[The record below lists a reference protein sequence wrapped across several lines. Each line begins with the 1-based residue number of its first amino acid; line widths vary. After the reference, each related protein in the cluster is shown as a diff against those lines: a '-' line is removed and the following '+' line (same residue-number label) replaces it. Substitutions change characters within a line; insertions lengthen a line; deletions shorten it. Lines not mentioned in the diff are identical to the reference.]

1 MDACGDAFYPSLGQ
15 SRPFRD
21 PELEMK
27 FHNTLLVIAA
37 GLLSGIGCS
46 SSDAETPATGPVGGA
61 VAGAADNHCAG
72 QPEGVSD
79 PAACTSEPSPEG
91 AAGASGA
98 GDGAGDAGG
107 AADCNQ
113 THDADYGDTLFNTS
127 GKDDDC
133 KYQVSWS
140 STPIRK
146 GQNVTFTVTTSNLI
160 TGKPLER
167 IPSQDV
173 GATALSRVEPYI
185 PCEPTHVPPVAD
197 LSAPITETK
206 PGVFEV
212 GPIVFD
218 KSGRWAVRFHFY
230 EECLD
235 SETSPHGHAAFFV
248 DVP

>member
-1 MDACGDAFYPSLGQ
+1 M
-15 SRPFRD
+15 
-21 PELEMK
+21 
-27 FHNTLLVIAA
+27 
-37 GLLSGIGCS
+37 
-46 SSDAETPATGPVGGA
+46 
-61 VAGAADNHCAG
+61 
-72 QPEGVSD
+72 
-79 PAACTSEPSPEG
+79 
-91 AAGASGA
+91 
-98 GDGAGDAGG
+98 
-107 AADCNQ
+107 
-113 THDADYGDTLFNTS
+113 HDADYGDTLFNAS

-133 KYQVSWS
+133 KYQVSWT

-146 GQNVTFTVTTSNLI
+146 GQNVTLTVTTSNSM

-167 IPSQDV
+167 IPSQRV

-185 PCEPTHVPPVAD
+185 PCDPTHLPPSAD

-212 GPIVFD
+212 GPVVFD

>member
-1 MDACGDAFYPSLGQ
+1 
-15 SRPFRD
+15 
-21 PELEMK
+21 MK
-27 FHNTLLVIAA
+27 FRNTLFVIAA
-37 GLLSGIGCS
+37 GSLLSGLGCS
-46 SSDAETPATGPVGGA
+46 SSDVEAPATGPAGGA
-61 VAGAADNHCAG
+61 VVGPADDHCVG

-79 PAACTSEPSPEG
+79 PAACTAEPSPEG
-91 AAGASGA
+91 DGGASGDD
-98 GDGAGDAGG
+98 DGASAEGG
-107 AADCNQ
+107 AADCSQ
-113 THDADYGDTLFNTS
+113 THDADYGDTLFNSS

-133 KYQVSWS
+133 KYQVSWAA
-140 STPIRK
+140 TPIRK
-146 GQNVTFTVTTSNLI
+146 GQNVTFTVTTSNLM

-167 IPSQDV
+167 IPSQKV

-185 PCEPTHVPPVAD
+185 PCDPTHLPPSAD
-197 LSAPITETK
+197 LRAPITETA

-230 EECLD
+230 EACVD